1 MWGTWIKLDDFQ
13 WVFQGGGMIE
23 WKNEIIFTAPL
34 KPFSASENGNA
45 MLPESS
51 IIEDWGASYVI

>member
-45 MLPESS
+45 MLP
-51 IIEDWGASYVI
+51 